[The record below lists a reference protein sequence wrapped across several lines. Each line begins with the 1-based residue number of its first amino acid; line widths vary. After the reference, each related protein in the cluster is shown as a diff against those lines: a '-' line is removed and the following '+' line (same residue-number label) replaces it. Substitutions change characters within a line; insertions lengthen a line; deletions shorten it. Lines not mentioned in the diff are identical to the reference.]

1 MIKRVL
7 AVSLMGLFSLL
18 ACAPAQANSV
28 TIAKLNRFIKPP
40 LHVVAC

>member
-1 MIKRVL
+1 MGPDDHQRLSTFLL
-7 AVSLMGLFSLL
+7 A
-18 ACAPAQANSV
+18 ACAPAQASSV